1 MKSRKSIT
9 KKLFMMTTVVFLI
22 FVSGTLIVQSLF
34 FETFY
39 INKKKNLLQSEIKK
53 FKVNYNKINDAEEFI
68 SYINDFEE
76 KTSSK
81 VVILDRYG
89 RLRFTTKSNSQKIDA
104 QKLNIINRII
114 YQWIDNSNTIDDI
127 KNSNDVMTYI
137 TNKINDETR
146 NIICAMPNKEKDEI
160 IFAVSSLQPVNEA
173 GMVIKEFYIYFYIGA
188 VVLIIILSLIIS
200 KTISNPLIRMNNTAL
215 KMANLDF
222 SEKCKVES
230 EDEIGNLA
238 GTLNFLSENLDEAL
252 SSLRQA
258 NYKLE
263 EDIIKERNMEKMRKS
278 FVAAVSHELKTP
290 ISLIEGYT
298 EGLKDDIF
306 EGEDRNYYLDVILD
320 ETRKMSNLV
329 KDMLDLSQLESGN
342 FKLIKE
348 EFFIDELIKSV
359 VRKFSTIF
367 EEKNINID
375 INLINNIKVNADWT
389 RIEQVITNYITNA
402 IRHCKDKGKIIV
414 NMREEGENIFVEM
427 ENDGSSISED
437 EMVKIWDNFYKIDKS
452 RNRSLGG
459 TGIGLAIV
467 KNIIMLHNGTYGVC
481 NTDCGVK
488 FYFSLK
494 INI

>member
-1 MKSRKSIT
+1 MKSKKSIT
-9 KKLFMMTTVVFLI
+9 KKLFIMTTVVFLI
-22 FVSGTLIVQSLF
+22 FVSGTLIIQSLF

-39 INKKKNLLQSEIKK
+39 INKKKNILQSEIKK
-53 FKVNYNKINDAEEFI
+53 FKVNYNKINDTDEFI

-81 VVILDRYG
+81 VVIFDSLG
-89 RLRFTTKSNSQKIDA
+89 RLRFTSKSNSQKIDA

-114 YQWIDNSNTIDDI
+114 YQWIDNCITIDDI
-127 KNSNDVMTYI
+127 KNSSDVMTYI
-137 TNKINDETR
+137 TNKNSDEIR
-146 NIICAMPNKEKDEI
+146 NIICAIPNKEKDEI

-188 VVLIIILSLIIS
+188 VVLIIILSLIFS
-200 KTISNPLIRMNNTAL
+200 KTISNPLVRMNNTAL

-222 SEKCKVES
+222 SEKCRVES

-252 SSLRQA
+252 GSLRKA
-258 NYKLE
+258 NNKLE
-263 EDIIKERNMEKMRKS
+263 EDIIKERNIEKMRKS
-278 FVAAVSHELKTP
+278 FVASVSHELKTP

-306 EGEDRNYYLDVILD
+306 EGEDRDYYLDVILD

-342 FKLIKE
+342 FKLIE
-348 EFFIDELIKSV
+348 EDFFIDELIKNV
-359 VRKFSTIF
+359 VKKFSTIIQ
-367 EEKNINID
+367 EKD
-375 INLINNIKVNADWT
+375 INVEVNLLNNIKVNADWT
-389 RIEQVITNYITNA
+389 RIEQVITNFLTNA
-402 IRHCKDKGKIIV
+402 IRHCKDSVKI
-414 NMREEGENIFVEM
+414 NMRSKDEFIFIEVENNGDKIP
-427 ENDGSSISED
+427 ED
-437 EMVKIWDNFYKIDKS
+437 EMIKIWDNFYKIDKS

-467 KNIIMLHNGTYGVC
+467 KNIIMLHNGNLGVC
-481 NTDCGVK
+481 NTECGVK
-488 FYFSLK
+488 FYFS
-494 INI
+494 IRFE